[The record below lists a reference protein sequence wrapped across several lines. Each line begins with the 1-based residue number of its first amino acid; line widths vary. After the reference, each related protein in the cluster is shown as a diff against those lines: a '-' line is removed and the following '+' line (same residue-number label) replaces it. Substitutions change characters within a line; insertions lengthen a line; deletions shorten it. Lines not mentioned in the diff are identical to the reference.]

1 MNIKFDRDR
10 VGLRYRPTDEHVRV
24 VAARAVD
31 SRGGDVTAARAH
43 LRELVALE
51 SAAVAN
57 DVRYIADRAQLA
69 RDNPALL
76 RAADDVAGG
85 TVPGANPNVRVI
97 LERATRLFRD
107 LTSGELCLASEVTE
121 ILDVIAGDAGVGPL
135 LWAAASMTRA
145 DAATLFTHLLV
156 LESLRD
162 KPGEGAAS

>member
-10 VGLRYRPTDEHVRV
+10 VGLRYRPTDEHVRA

-107 LTSGELCLASEVTE
+107 LTSGELCLASEVTK
-121 ILDVIAGDAGVGPL
+121 ILDVISGDAGVGPL

-162 KPGEGAAS
+162 EPGEGAAS

>member
-10 VGLRYRPTDEHVRV
+10 VGLRYRPTDEHVRA

-76 RAADDVAGG
+76 VGLPIRGRPPVLDAGRERRRDSRAAAPARRPRGAGARVSG
-85 TVPGANPNVRVI
+85 TKKLSKKG
-97 LERATRLFRD
+97 
-107 LTSGELCLASEVTE
+107 
-121 ILDVIAGDAGVGPL
+121 
-135 LWAAASMTRA
+135 
-145 DAATLFTHLLV
+145 
-156 LESLRD
+156 
-162 KPGEGAAS
+162 